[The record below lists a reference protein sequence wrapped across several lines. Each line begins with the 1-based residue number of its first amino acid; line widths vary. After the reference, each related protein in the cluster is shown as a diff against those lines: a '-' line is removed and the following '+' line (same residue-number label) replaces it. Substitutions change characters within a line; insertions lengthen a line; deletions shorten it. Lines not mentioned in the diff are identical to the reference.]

1 MRVTTRI
8 PKIPEEDIT
17 PLVSDL
23 LAILQLQAEEIQ
35 QLKDEIARLKG
46 QKPKPKIKPSN
57 LEKQTEE
64 RETKKTKK
72 RRKKKK
78 KQWINPKRY
87 WQKMSRYIHQPQK
100 NMQKTR
106 YSLLG
111 ISP

>member
-1 MRVTTRI
+1 
-8 PKIPEEDIT
+8 
-17 PLVSDL
+17 
-23 LAILQLQAEEIQ
+23 QLQAEEIQ

-78 KQWINPKRY
+78 KTKHLEIAETIHLKPDNLPPR
-87 WQKMSRYIHQPQK
+87 SRLKDYQE
-100 NMQKTR
+100 
-106 YSLLG
+106 
-111 ISP
+111 